1 MLCAMR
7 PTYDDADRWNLRHPP
22 GTPVRVLLA
31 DGSAVEDHTAGY
43 AAQWG
48 SVALVRLHGRPGVWT
63 TAMLSPALTLVRDT

>member
-1 MLCAMR
+1 MLGVMR

-31 DGSAVEDHTAGY
+31 DGTVVEDRTAGY

-48 SVALVRLHGRPGVWT
+48 SVALVRLHGRAGVWT
-63 TAMLSPALTLVRDT
+63 TAMLSPALTITRDT